1 MNSLLYAG
9 ATGGGSGAQA
19 ANPILSLLPFLL
31 IILLMYFLMIRPQ
44 AKKQR
49 EKAKMLQEIQP
60 GDEIVTI
67 GGIYGKVEGVK
78 DKNILIVRVAK
89 DVKINISRSAVA
101 SKVEEKVVS

>member
-9 ATGGGSGAQA
+9 AMGGGSGAQTS
-19 ANPILSLLPFLL
+19 NPVLSLLPFVL
-31 IILLMYFLMIRPQ
+31 IIVLMYFLMIRPQ

-49 EKAKMLQEIQP
+49 EKTKMLQAIQP
-60 GDEIVTI
+60 GDEILTI

-78 DKNILIVRVAK
+78 DKNILIVKISK

-101 SKVEEKVVS
+101 DKVQERITS